1 MYPKLNVMA
10 AMIEMLDDNLSTKV
24 LKVWG
29 RIYGIPNAEP
39 LPQDNSFVVAWGNS
53 ETGRK
58 YDSID
63 KLKKDWK
70 QCCRLGWRQSVNLY
84 FNGELIR
91 VVNFFNAK
99 ILTDTPIIG
108 DYGQTEYVRVQY
120 KKFPCTQ
127 KCTLVVN

>member
-10 AMIEMLDDNLSTKV
+10 AMIEMLDDKLSTKV
-24 LKVWG
+24 LNVWG

-63 KLKKDWK
+63 KLKKDWGM
-70 QCCRLGWRQSVNLY
+70 CCRLGHRQSVNLY

-91 VVNFFNAK
+91 QVNFFNAK
-99 ILTDTPIIG
+99 MLTDTPIKG

-120 KKFPCTQ
+120 KKLPYTQ
-127 KCTLVVN
+127 